1 MHIFSPQTWA
11 YNVVFSSDDIYEQ
24 VIYTVGRDMQ
34 YQNTVVADT
43 TPLVTVPVV
52 VCTSAS
58 EIFRTSTLYLCF
70 HLWLGSFLHGQWL
83 RIYGTLEKN
92 ENTTKYFISVA
103 LLSILNW
110 HVAWCNKGL
119 DTWQFLAN
127 VLPYTDTRW
136 LKYN

>member
-1 MHIFSPQTWA
+1 M
-11 YNVVFSSDDIYEQ
+11 VFSSDDIYEQ

-70 HLWLGSFLHGQWL
+70 HL
-83 RIYGTLEKN
+83 
-92 ENTTKYFISVA
+92 
-103 LLSILNW
+103 
-110 HVAWCNKGL
+110 
-119 DTWQFLAN
+119 
-127 VLPYTDTRW
+127 
-136 LKYN
+136 